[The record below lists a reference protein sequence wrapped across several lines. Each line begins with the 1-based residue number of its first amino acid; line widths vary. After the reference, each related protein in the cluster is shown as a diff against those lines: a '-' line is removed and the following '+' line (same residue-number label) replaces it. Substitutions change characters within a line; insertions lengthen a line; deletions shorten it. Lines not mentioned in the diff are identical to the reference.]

1 MNWGQTLSPFA
12 ANKVATRNILNPLLW
27 LCAIVTP
34 ASLVGLPF
42 ATGALLWV
50 FVFTAL
56 VPPLCTL
63 AAYGYWTFKEP
74 NRLQSE
80 EYVLQKHWMDTN
92 ALIGDNHTQQFIDVT
107 PDQGRMTANTT
118 PGGVA

>member
-1 MNWGQTLSPFA
+1 MNWGHGLTPLA

-34 ASLVGLPF
+34 ASLVAAPF
-42 ATGALLWV
+42 ASGALLTV
-50 FVFTAL
+50 LLITAL
-56 VPPLCTL
+56 VPPACTL

-80 EYVLQKHWMDTN
+80 DFVLQKQWLDTN
-92 ALIGDNHTQQFIDVT
+92 ALIGDNRTQQVIDVT
-107 PDQGRMTANTT
+107 PGQSQMTANTA
-118 PGGVA
+118 PGEAA